1 MLKKCFNRKTTLED
15 ANEDQ
20 ASLLIEIMNFK
31 KISAPKIFKK
41 ECKNKKQFEEHI
53 NFSKLEKRF
62 MIALIRKYISI
73 NTN

>member
-41 ECKNKKQFEEHI
+41 ECKNKKLFEEHI

-62 MIALIRKYISI
+62 MIALIRKYFY
-73 NTN
+73 